1 MRRDASPLRSDAGK
15 KLREDW
21 KDRKSPPFVT
31 SSFASLCSSL
41 LPVFLCLFPIP
52 SCKMFSGSPSLL
64 SMHASLVIFPKN
76 SRTLSLPIFFLPSLL
91 LWPCSPCFCWE
102 LTTNLHRL
110 LSKSC
115 FSIYRGLDPHHSLL
129 RLFGLDCS
137 SLCEHMDSFPSL
149 LISILLAYFP
159 FGPSPLLPS
168 FSLFLPLYL
177 HETHSLLWGKT
188 SSEYPTNLDL
198 QQIKDAQVSL
208 NSVGESDFLNAHRIT
223 VRAHTVAINSN
234 PIRTAQLVCDLM
246 SHQVSWIVRHSEK
259 RDEKGSLLFLFWT
272 IDTQM
277 CVQFFPFQ
285 IAFSLHILLLP
296 PFHPL
301 NFVLSSSFLKS
312 PFHSLLSQHG
322 NHRSHIHTHSW
333 FEFSHRQ
340 PFKKG
345 TKEIQ

>member
-15 KLREDW
+15 KTKGRLERSKESSI
-21 KDRKSPPFVT
+21 RHFVI
-31 SSFASLCSSL
+31 C
-41 LPVFLCLFPIP
+41 LPLFPLFFLFFFPIP
-52 SCKMFSGSPSLL
+52 SCKIFSGSSSLL

-110 LSKSC
+110 LCKSF

-168 FSLFLPLYL
+168 FSLILPLYL
-177 HETHSLLWGKT
+177 HETHSLLWGNK
-188 SSEYPTNLDL
+188 SSKYPTNLDL

-223 VRAHTVAINSN
+223 VRAHTVAMNSN

-272 IDTQM
+272 IGTQM

-285 IAFSLHILLLP
+285 IASRLFFPHSS
-296 PFHPL
+296 
-301 NFVLSSSFLKS
+301 LSSFSPSELCPLFLSPQISFPLS
-312 PFHSLLSQHG
+312 PFP
-322 NHRSHIHTHSW
+322 TW
-333 FEFSHRQ
+333 
-340 PFKKG
+340 
-345 TKEIQ
+345 